1 VTVFL
6 AATAAFLFVA
16 ALFVAALFLTAT
28 AAFSRRRRVL
38 APPGSRFMAA
48 GRTTGVHNING
59 F

>member
-6 AATAAFLFVA
+6 AATAAFLFLA
-16 ALFVAALFLTAT
+16 AT

-38 APPGSRFMAA
+38 APSGSRFTVA
-48 GRTTGVHNING
+48 GRTVGFHNING